1 MGPRTSSSHSRKRRA
16 GSPPS
21 STSRDTKTISKTSS
35 TSAYSRNFQ
44 QNLIDHVIPILD
56 GDISD
61 PKCVG
66 GDYSFR
72 NLTSLTDGTLAAA
85 KPDHFYGACPE
96 QLNHQIRV
104 DLSHHIVPDDLPMAP
119 NFVFEAKG
127 PDGSLAVATRQACY
141 DGALGARG
149 MHALQ
154 SYQQGEPT
162 YDNNAYTLTSTY
174 HGGQLKLYTTH
185 VSKSD
190 NPDRASAYRNGRDW
204 AKETRDELTRVVNT
218 RFSEARSP
226 HSSIFQHRT
235 TSDLTPILDDSDGS
249 TERDEYQNAQWTFAA
264 PVEEEEVPRGNP
276 KTPKIRASESLG
288 TAGHAAS

>member
-1 MGPRTSSSHSRKRRA
+1 MGSIKLAMEPSNILVLVSDTVTRNRGGTNENTGAYLRNVQKASCGFSSV
-16 GSPPS
+16 
-21 STSRDTKTISKTSS
+21 I
-35 TSAYSRNFQ
+35 NFQ
-44 QNLIDHVIPILD
+44 GHEDNLENFKHLGLQSEFSAKSNRPR
-56 GDISD
+56 D

-190 NPDRASAYRNGRDW
+190 NPDSHPEYFMTQLRSFA
-204 AKETRDELTRVVNT
+204 LTHT
-218 RFSEARSP
+218 SEA
-226 HSSIFQHRT
+226 F
-235 TSDLTPILDDSDGS
+235 
-249 TERDEYQNAQWTFAA
+249 
-264 PVEEEEVPRGNP
+264 
-276 KTPKIRASESLG
+276 
-288 TAGHAAS
+288 

>member
-1 MGPRTSSSHSRKRRA
+1 
-16 GSPPS
+16 
-21 STSRDTKTISKTSS
+21 
-35 TSAYSRNFQ
+35 
-44 QNLIDHVIPILD
+44 
-56 GDISD
+56 
-61 PKCVG
+61 
-66 GDYSFR
+66 
-72 NLTSLTDGTLAAA
+72 
-85 KPDHFYGACPE
+85 
-96 QLNHQIRV
+96 
-104 DLSHHIVPDDLPMAP
+104 MAP